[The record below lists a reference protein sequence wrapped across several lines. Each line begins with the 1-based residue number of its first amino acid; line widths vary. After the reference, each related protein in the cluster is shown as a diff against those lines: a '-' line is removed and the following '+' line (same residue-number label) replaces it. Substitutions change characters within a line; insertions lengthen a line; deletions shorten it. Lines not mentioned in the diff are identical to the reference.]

1 MSWILL
7 AQAIPQNDDQLDGFL
22 LFAKVL
28 LVVVSIAGFAI
39 IVWLARYVISCR
51 GMSQKAL
58 SHVEEQMTY
67 LARAREHMEAA
78 ERHMAA
84 VEKKLDEVIDQLKRR
99 PLS

>member
-7 AQAIPQNDDQLDGFL
+7 AQAIPQGDDPLDGFL

-28 LVVVSIAGFAI
+28 LVVVSFAGFAI
-39 IVWLARYVISCR
+39 IAWLVRYVVSCR

-58 SHVEEQMTY
+58 THVEEQMAY
-67 LARAREHMEAA
+67 LAKAREHMDAT

-84 VEKKLDEVIDQLKRR
+84 VEKKLDDVIDQLKRR